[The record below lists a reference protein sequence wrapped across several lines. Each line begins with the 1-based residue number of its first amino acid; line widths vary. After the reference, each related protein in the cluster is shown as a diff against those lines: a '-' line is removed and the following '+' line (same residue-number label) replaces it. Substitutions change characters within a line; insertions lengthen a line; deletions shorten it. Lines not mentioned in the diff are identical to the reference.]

1 MSSSSSVIPP
11 IPFRTSVGAIWETIP
26 PAPTQRTR
34 LRENTF
40 WSKPGIFCC
49 RSVASEMAVPRRL
62 IQFREMVNA
71 GRIVLHSFSVDF
83 YFKVLIHPHEAH
95 KAVTAED
102 GHQGQVSGAFEP
114 LLEVF
119 V

>member
-1 MSSSSSVIPP
+1 MSSSSSVIRP

-26 PAPTQRTR
+26 PAPMQRIR
-34 LRENTF
+34 LREDNS
-40 WSKPGIFCC
+40 WWKPGIFCC

-62 IQFREMVNA
+62 IQLREMVNA

-102 GHQGQVSGAFEP
+102 GHQIGRASCRERG
-114 LLEVF
+114 
-119 V
+119 